1 MSNFSQTIFNWLGL
15 ARYNAVLPSA
25 ANGQAVELQSTN
37 QGALRVNVENTTAIA
52 YGNAGSWVFNPNTGG
67 TLIASGLLVSGA
79 ANLGAIELFIGTGGT
94 TIMVFDAVTLPT
106 NGTAP
111 KLRFSATTWPANI
124 SNVFRDSGNGI
135 DFSLGVFVACSS
147 TTGTL
152 TYDNTKAIAV
162 AACYR

>member
-25 ANGQAVELQSTN
+25 ANGEAVELQATN
-37 QGALRVNVENTTAIA
+37 RGVLRVNVENASAVA
-52 YGNAGSWVFNPNTGG
+52 YGNAGTWVFNPNTGG
-67 TLIASGLLVSGA
+67 TLIASGLLVTGA
-79 ANLGAIELFIGTGGT
+79 ANLGGIDLYIGTGST
-94 TIMVFDAVTLPT
+94 TVMLFDATSLPA

-111 KLRFSATTWPANI
+111 KLRMFAATGPANLTKC
-124 SNVFRDSGNGI
+124 FRDTGNGI
-135 DFSLGVFVACSS
+135 DFSTGIFVACSS
-147 TTGTL
+147 TNGTL

>member
-37 QGALRVNVENTTAIA
+37 QGALRVNVENASAVA
-52 YGNAGSWVFNPNTGG
+52 YGNSGSWVFNPNTGG

-79 ANLGAIELFIGTGGT
+79 ANLGFLDFFIGTGST
-94 TIMVFDAVTLPT
+94 TIMVFDSVTLPVD
-106 NGTAP
+106 GTAP
-111 KLRFSATTWPANI
+111 KLRLSAAAGPANLWK
-124 SNVFRDSGNGI
+124 SFRDAGNGI

-147 TTGTL
+147 TAGTL

-162 AACYR
+162 AASYR

>member
-52 YGNAGSWVFNPNTGG
+52 YGNAGSWVFNPNTSG

-79 ANLGAIELFIGTGGT
+79 ANLGFLDFYIGTGST

-111 KLRFSATTWPANI
+111 KLRAFAATGPANL
-124 SNVFRDSGNGI
+124 SKVFRDSGNGI

-147 TTGTL
+147 TNTTL
-152 TYDNTKAIAV
+152 TYDNPKAIAV